1 MFLKKKILALIP
13 ARGGS
18 KGIIFKNLKKI
29 KGVSLI
35 GHTSKFIDECK
46 FFDEKLISTESKKVI
61 NEAKK
66 LKIKIFQRSKL
77 TSKDYTS
84 DYDVITEVLK
94 KKDIKKKSYDYVVY
108 LQPTSPIRKISQLT
122 NALSVVIKKDYDASW
137 SISPIDKKF
146 HPKKILKLSNKGFL
160 KIYTNSGKKIFARQQ
175 LENIYIRNG
184 VFYIFRVSKLLKSDD
199 IFLKKNYPSITNYS
213 YVNIDT
219 LQDLKKTR
227 KMFK

>member
-1 MFLKKKILALIP
+1 MFLNKKILALIP

-46 FFDEKLISTESKKVI
+46 FFDEKLISTESKKVT

-94 KKDIKKKSYDYVVY
+94 KKI
-108 LQPTSPIRKISQLT
+108 
-122 NALSVVIKKDYDASW
+122 
-137 SISPIDKKF
+137 
-146 HPKKILKLSNKGFL
+146 
-160 KIYTNSGKKIFARQQ
+160 
-175 LENIYIRNG
+175 
-184 VFYIFRVSKLLKSDD
+184 
-199 IFLKKNYPSITNYS
+199 
-213 YVNIDT
+213 
-219 LQDLKKTR
+219 
-227 KMFK
+227 